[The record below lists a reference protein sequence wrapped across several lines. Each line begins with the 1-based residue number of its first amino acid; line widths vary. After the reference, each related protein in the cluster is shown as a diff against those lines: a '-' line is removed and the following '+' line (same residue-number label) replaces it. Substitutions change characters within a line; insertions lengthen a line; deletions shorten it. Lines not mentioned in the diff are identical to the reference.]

1 MLKVLHFYKT
11 YYPDTFGG
19 IEQVI
24 YQLSE
29 SGSTYGVSPTIL
41 ALSRRGDIDNEH
53 IGVQR
58 VFYSKANFEIAS
70 TPFSLTCIRKFKELA
85 QEADI
90 IHYHYPF
97 PFMDML
103 HFICRIK
110 KPTVVSYHS
119 DIVKQKSFL
128 RLYTPLMNCFLD
140 SVNCIVTASPNYAQT
155 SPVLQKFKS
164 KVKIVPYGLNETSYP
179 KVDSDRISYW
189 KSKFGDKFFLF
200 IGAFRYYKGL
210 HTLLD
215 AVHTTSLPVVIVG
228 AGGVETEL
236 KLKAKE
242 LQLSNVHFV
251 GALPDEDK
259 AALLTL
265 CYSIVFPSHLRSE
278 AFGITLLEGAMHGKP
293 LISCEIGTGTTFINI
308 HGETGTVIPPDD
320 PVALRNAMNELYYN
334 QQLANQYGLNAY
346 ARYKKIFTSD
356 KMAYGYAEVYNS
368 ILVKDRHE

>member
-164 KVKIVPYGLNETSYP
+164 KVKIVPYGLNEASYP
-179 KVDSDRISYW
+179 KVDNDRISYW
-189 KSKFGDKFFLF
+189 KNKFGDKFFLF

-228 AGGVETEL
+228 GGGVEAEL

-320 PVALRNAMNELYYN
+320 PVALRNAMNELYHN

-356 KMAYGYAEVYNS
+356 KMAYEYAEVYNS
-368 ILVKDRHE
+368 IIVKDRHE